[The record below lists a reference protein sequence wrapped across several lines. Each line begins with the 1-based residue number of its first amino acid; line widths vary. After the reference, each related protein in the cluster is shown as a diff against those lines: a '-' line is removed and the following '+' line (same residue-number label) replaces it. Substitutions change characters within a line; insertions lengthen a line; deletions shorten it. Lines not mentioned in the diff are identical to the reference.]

1 MANPNIVNVATIN
14 GKIAGQAVGTSMA
27 SIVDNVASSGKIF
40 KINSLIVANIDGVNN
55 ASITAKIVIE
65 GSDFHIAHTLLVPAD
80 ASIVLIS
87 KESSVYLTENCQ
99 IQLQASATSDLQA
112 VCSYEEIS

>member
-14 GKIAGQAVGTSMA
+14 GKVAGQAVGTSMA
-27 SIVDNVASSGKIF
+27 NIVNNAASSGKIF

-55 ASITAKIVIE
+55 ANVSADVVIE
-65 GSDFHIAHTLLVPAD
+65 GTSFAIAHTVVVPAD

-87 KESSVYLTENCQ
+87 KETSVYLTENCQ
-99 IQLQASATSDLQA
+99 IQLQANATSDLEA